1 MDWIEVGWWKVEQAI
16 GRTWFNGLVWFQGFF
31 FGGGVSIFF
40 TLHSS
45 VYNSIKIYRALQ
57 TIPSHKKGEIYKS

>member
-1 MDWIEVGWWKVEQAI
+1 MEGGAGNRKDLVQW
-16 GRTWFNGLVWFQGFF
+16 TGLVLRIFL
-31 FGGGVSIFF
+31 GGGSIFF

-57 TIPSHKKGEIYKS
+57 TIPSHKKGETYKS